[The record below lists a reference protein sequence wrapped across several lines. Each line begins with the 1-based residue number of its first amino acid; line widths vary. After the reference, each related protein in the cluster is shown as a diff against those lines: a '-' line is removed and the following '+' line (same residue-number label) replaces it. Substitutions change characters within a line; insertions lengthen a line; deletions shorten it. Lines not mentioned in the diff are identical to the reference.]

1 MHSYSGTWLL
11 TARLKRIVPA
21 VLLFFTTFTNKAA
34 AQNSLDRAIL
44 EELSEDRLEE
54 PTEFYKFLSKST
66 NYISLSVPLSLL
78 AAGAMRHDVNMKK
91 NALYI
96 GESIV
101 ASTIITT
108 VLKHAINR
116 PRPFVND
123 PAIIPA
129 DEAGSPSFPSGHSSE
144 AFSTA
149 TSLVIAYPKWYVV
162 IPAYT
167 WAGAVAYSR
176 MYLGVHYPTD
186 ILAGAVT
193 GAGSAWLTYKLNRWI
208 QGKKKTYH

>member
-1 MHSYSGTWLL
+1 MHLCYRTLIAIFILLSGI
-11 TARLKRIVPA
+11 AS
-21 VLLFFTTFTNKAA
+21 NKVT

-54 PTEFYKFLSKST
+54 PTEFYKFLSRST
-66 NYISLSVPLSLL
+66 NYISLSVPISLL
-78 AAGAMRHDVNMKK
+78 AAGAIRHDADMKK
-91 NALYI
+91 KALYI

-101 ASTIITT
+101 VSTIITT
-108 VLKHAINR
+108 ALKHAVNR

-129 DEAGSPSFPSGHSSE
+129 DDAGSPSFPSGHTSE

-149 TSLVIAYPKWYVV
+149 TSLVIAYPKWYVI

-167 WAGAVAYSR
+167 WAGAVGYSR

-186 ILAGAVT
+186 ILAGAVI
-193 GAGSAWLTYKLNRWI
+193 GAGSAWLTYKLNQWI
-208 QGKKKTYH
+208 QGKKRTSR